1 MIDPIQEIQDLLVE
15 CKSLMISSK
24 SGRREGEERIIKHT
38 PHASYAPFLYQDGCF
53 YILISELA
61 RHASNLAESRVASIM
76 IIQDES
82 NSPNLFAR
90 HRLTLDC
97 TVEEVP
103 WGGDYDW
110 PKVTDAMK
118 KKFGNI
124 VRQLCSFQDIHLFRI
139 KPMQG
144 RYICGFGEAFSV
156 NGTLT
161 GYLPITGE
169 GHKTHP

>member
-1 MIDPIQEIQDLLVE
+1 MKDPIQEIQDLLVE
-15 CKSLMISSK
+15 CKSLMISSR
-24 SGRREGEERIIKHT
+24 SGRREGEERIVRNT

-61 RHASNLAESRVASIM
+61 RHASNLAEARVASIM

-97 TVEEVP
+97 TVEEVS

-124 VRQLCSFQDIHLFRI
+124 IKQLCSFNDIHLFRFRPI
-139 KPMQG
+139 KG
-144 RYICGFGEAFSV
+144 RYICGFGEAYRV
-156 NGTLT
+156 NGSLDEAT
-161 GYLPITGE
+161 PITGD
-169 GHKTHP
+169 GHKTR